1 MRHRYWPKYSQVL
14 RSCGYSPCLGSGLL
28 QGRKL
33 FPRKHSGSRPAPV
46 PRLQDRHSAPIRT
59 GVRWFRLYPSRY
71 PDPLRFGYSA
81 SRFSDPRTDLPEPDR
96 FGVVYFFS
104 SLIVCFLERVLSDRR
119 NGRGGDLPIPYAELE
134 QLTFVERMAVWPL
147 NLDSRAWSPGS
158 GRSKR
163 RRNVEIRGQNRLGC

>member
-1 MRHRYWPKYSQVL
+1 VRHRYWPKYSQVL

-119 NGRGGDLPIPYAELE
+119 NGRGRG
-134 QLTFVERMAVWPL
+134 
-147 NLDSRAWSPGS
+147 SP
-158 GRSKR
+158 
-163 RRNVEIRGQNRLGC
+163 NPIRGARIIDFCGTNGRLAVEPGFSRVVTWQRSLKTATKCRN